1 MTWKIAIVEDD
12 HEIAH
17 LEELSLRKEGYEITL
32 YSSGL
37 PFLASLAKVKPHL
50 LVLDL
55 MLPDISGLE
64 LLRQLRSNPANASV
78 DVIIVSAK
86 GLVSDKVEGLDLGA
100 DDYLEKPFST
110 LELSSRVNARFRRR
124 SDVSPAVHFGVF
136 AIDLK
141 AHCVKDAA
149 GNETDLTKKEWDLL
163 AVFLK
168 RPGEAL
174 SREEL
179 LSALW
184 GEGSYESRVL
194 DVHVLSLRRKLL
206 DPEGNILETIYGF
219 GYRFNP

>member
-32 YSSGL
+32 YPAGL
-37 PFLASLAKVKPHL
+37 PFLASLASAKPHL
-50 LVLDL
+50 LILDL
-55 MLPDISGLE
+55 MLPDISGLD
-64 LLRQLRSNPANASV
+64 LLRRLRADPSNSAI

-110 LELSSRVNARFRRR
+110 LELSSRVNARFRRQSEKR
-124 SDVSPAVHFGVF
+124 TTLHFGAF
-136 AIDLK
+136 GIDLK
-141 AHCVKDAA
+141 AHLIKDAA
-149 GNETDLTKKEWDLL
+149 GNEADLTKKEWDLL

-168 RPGEAL
+168 RPGEAI

-179 LSALW
+179 LNALW
-184 GEGSYESRVL
+184 GEGVYESRVL
-194 DVHVLSLRRKLL
+194 DVHILSLRRKLL
-206 DPEGNILETIYGF
+206 DPEGKILETIYGF